1 MGSIVLGTEDCD
13 EDCDD
18 DVSKRKF
25 SGSASLEAVF
35 TAHAV
40 RVVH

>member
-1 MGSIVLGTEDCD
+1 MGSIVLGTEDCN

-25 SGSASLEAVF
+25 PGSASLEVALRLILL
-35 TAHAV
+35 HML
-40 RVVH
+40 

>member
-1 MGSIVLGTEDCD
+1 MCGLYSEDCD

-18 DVSKRKF
+18 AVSKRKF
-25 SGSASLEAVF
+25 PGSASLEAVF